1 MGQGWGSFE
10 NMNLVRIKAICKK
23 EFIQIRREAVSL
35 AIVILMPVVQLI
47 IYGYA
52 LTFDV
57 NNLTTVVHDQD
68 KSRLSRELVA
78 EFERSGY
85 FTVTAYVEN
94 GDALDYAID
103 SGQAQ
108 IGVTIPAN
116 FARDIERRRAA
127 QVGIVIDGSNSN
139 TASIASGYISAISQ
153 LFPQRLAGI
162 RLTPLI
168 DARPRVWYNTD
179 LRSKNFLIPGLI
191 AIIMATVLALLTSM
205 TIAREWERGTMEQLI
220 STPVKPIEVIIGKI
234 IPYFIIGLFD
244 MVLSVAMGLFLFD
257 VPMKGSFGLLFVL
270 SCIFLFG
277 GVCQGI
283 VISINAKGSQA
294 TASQISLLITFLP
307 SMLLSGF
314 IFAIANMPR
323 PLQFATYILPARYVV
338 SILKGIFMKGSTLGL
353 LWHETALLSVFG
365 VVMFLMAV
373 RRFQRRVE

>member
-1 MGQGWGSFE
+1 M
-10 NMNLVRIKAICKK
+10 KAIAKK
-23 EFIQIRREAVSL
+23 EFIQIRRDAVSL

-78 EFERSGY
+78 EFERSDY
-85 FTVTAYVEN
+85 FTVTAYVES

-103 SGQAQ
+103 SGQAR

-127 QVGIVIDGSNSN
+127 QVGIAIDGSNSN

-153 LFPQRLAGI
+153 LFPQRLAGA

-168 DARPRVWYNTD
+168 DVRPRVWYNTD

-220 STPVKPIEVIIGKI
+220 STPVKPVEVIIGKI

-244 MVLSVAMGLFLFD
+244 MILSVAMGLFLFD
-257 VPMKGSFGLLFVL
+257 VPMKGSFGLLFGL

-283 VISINAKGSQA
+283 LISINAKGSQA

-365 VVMFLMAV
+365 IVMFLMAV